1 MTMVMTRKTRRLILI
16 GTVGAVLAAAVGLV
30 LFALSGE
37 ITLYKTPTELM
48 EQPNTEGRRLRIGGL
63 VEVGS
68 VVRKD
73 GGIVEFKVT
82 DTVNAVPVTYRGL
95 LPDLFKEGQ
104 GVVAEGKLDQDGLFQ
119 ADTVLAKHDERY
131 MPKEVVDALKAQGV
145 WEEGQP
151 GGPMPPA
158 AKN

>member
-1 MTMVMTRKTRRLILI
+1 MVMTRKTRRLILI
-16 GTVGAVLAAAVGLV
+16 GTVGTVLASAVGLV
-30 LFALSGE
+30 LYALSGE
-37 ITLYKTPTELM
+37 ITLYKTPTEIS
-48 EQPNTEGRRLRIGGL
+48 EQPITEGRRLRIGGL

-73 GGIVEFKVT
+73 GGQVEFKVT
-82 DTVNAVPVTYRGL
+82 DTANAVLVTYTGL

-104 GVVAEGKLDQDGLFQ
+104 GVVAEGKLDAAGLFQ

-145 WEEGQP
+145 WKEGQP
-151 GGPMPPA
+151 GGPTPLA

>member
-1 MTMVMTRKTRRLILI
+1 MTMVMTRKTRRLVLI
-16 GTVGAVLAAAVGLV
+16 GTVGAVLAVAVGLV
-30 LFALSGE
+30 LYALSGE
-37 ITLYKTPTELM
+37 ITLYKTPTEIVEKPM
-48 EQPNTEGRRLRIGGL
+48 TEGRRLRIGGL

-73 GGIVEFKVT
+73 AGQVEFKVT
-82 DTVNAVPVTYRGL
+82 DTANAVPVTYTGL

-104 GVVAEGKLDQDGLFQ
+104 GVVAEGKLDQAGLFH

-151 GGPMPPA
+151 GGPMPPT

>member
-1 MTMVMTRKTRRLILI
+1 MVMTRKTRSLVVI
-16 GTVGAVLAAAVGLV
+16 GTVGSVLAAAVGLV
-30 LFALSGE
+30 LYALSGE
-37 ITLYKTPTELM
+37 ITLYKTPTELT
-48 EQPNTEGRRLRIGGL
+48 EQPMTEGRRLRIGGL

-68 VVRKD
+68 VARQKD
-73 GGIVEFKVT
+73 GQVYFKVT
-82 DTVNAVPVTYRGL
+82 DTANAVPVTYRGL
-95 LPDLFKEGQ
+95 LPDLFQEGQ
-104 GVVAEGKLDQDGLFQ
+104 GVVAEGKLDAVGLFH

-158 AKN
+158 AN